1 MDNSVDASW
10 ATPRAAAAALCIA
23 GFVLL
28 AVALVAAP
36 DAVGL
41 LMISVAGVLLLAFG
55 GYALIIRPR
64 LAVAASPP
72 QLTIRTIGGVHTYA
86 PDQVE
91 RIRLLAL
98 RRIGRRTAQLEIDLL
113 PDGAGSRD
121 DARLVVFS
129 RWDLGADLIT
139 VVDELR
145 RAGFTVDD
153 ARP

>member
-1 MDNSVDASW
+1 MDNSVDAAW
-10 ATPRAAAAALCIA
+10 ATPRAAAAALCLA
-23 GFVLL
+23 GFALL

-41 LMISVAGVLLLAFG
+41 LMMSVAGVLLLAFG

-64 LAVAASPP
+64 LAVEGSPP
-72 QLTIRTIGGVHTYA
+72 QLTIRTIGGVHTYG
-86 PDQVE
+86 PDQIE

-113 PDGAGSRD
+113 PNGAGSRD

-129 RWDLGADLIT
+129 RWDLGADLIA

-145 RAGFTVDD
+145 RAGFAVDD
-153 ARP
+153 TRP